1 MFVSCNA
8 EMICMMMNETET
20 IIQISFT
27 GFFNFRAPI
36 FLLLILAVE
45 GGANFSVAGKMPNSG
60 EFTFT

>member
-45 GGANFSVAGKMPNSG
+45 GGANF
-60 EFTFT
+60 